1 MGRRQHSPTTP
12 VGITNKQTRRGR
24 QVLDAEGNVLLD
36 AKSLRQAKRFF
47 RTGSKGNDPVSPK
60 ASSRSG
66 AYIPQGRKP

>member
-36 AKSLRQAKRFF
+36 AKSLRQAKRYF
-47 RTGSKGNDPVSPK
+47 RTGKPGSDPARVK

-66 AYIPQGRKP
+66 SYIPKGRS